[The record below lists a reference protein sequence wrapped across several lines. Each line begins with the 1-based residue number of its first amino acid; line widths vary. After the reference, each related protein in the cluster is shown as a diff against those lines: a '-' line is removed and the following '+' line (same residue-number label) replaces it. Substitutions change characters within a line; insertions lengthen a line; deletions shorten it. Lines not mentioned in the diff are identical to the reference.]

1 MRVHLL
7 NNVSFVLCREL
18 MLLKRLKHKNVIEL
32 IDVIYNEEKEKLYP
46 LLQRVTLIVTTVYV
60 YNQMLASIT
69 TFRTMFLA
77 VLGNWY

>member
-1 MRVHLL
+1 MQVHLL

-77 VLGNWY
+77 VLGNWH

>member
-1 MRVHLL
+1 MQVHLL

-46 LLQRVTLIVTTVYV
+46 LLQRVTLIVITV

-69 TFRTMFLA
+69 TFRTIFLA
-77 VLGNWY
+77 VLGNWH